1 MNEIFLK
8 RVPFACSTQSHMGWL
23 ALDTYCLENPVST
36 ALLSSIHRK
45 ASGIMH
51 GEAHTLQL
59 IAFLREAGLETLLRL
74 QLIGCL
80 EP

>member
-1 MNEIFLK
+1 M
-8 RVPFACSTQSHMGWL
+8 
-23 ALDTYCLENPVST
+23 
-36 ALLSSIHRK
+36 
-45 ASGIMH
+45 

-59 IAFLREAGLETLLRL
+59 VAFLREAGLETLLRL